1 MPRPSRAVDGQA
13 VDRHRWR
20 DAILSELGPAN
31 PIARVVLL
39 AVAQH
44 MKADG
49 TGAWPS
55 QQTLAARAGV
65 GERSAR
71 RHLDIAARLGWI
83 ERERVRRAGGR
94 NWYFTEY
101 CAVVPPAVYDS
112 LPERPWEADPDW
124 RRRPARVAATDTDN
138 RPHGP
143 VLSATTG
150 QSVHEYRP
158 ETTRVPATVAATTGQ
173 SGRLTLS
180 ENSFLEL
187 SQGRCADA
195 HRVFPKVK
203 TENQEGSQP
212 EPSHKALPSATSEV
226 LRETVNQNVDA
237 IVKLHRQGYGAGEIA
252 KLLARRGIDTDRVR
266 AVIDQHVRK
275 FVL

>member
-1 MPRPSRAVDGQA
+1 MKRRPVPGLPVDTY
-13 VDRHRWR
+13 RWR
-20 DAILSELGPAN
+20 DAILSENGPRNAT
-31 PIARVVLL
+31 ARLVLL
-39 AVAQH
+39 VIAQH

-49 TGAWPS
+49 SAAWPS
-55 QQTLAARAGV
+55 QELI
-65 GERSAR
+65 AR
-71 RHLDIAARLGWI
+71 RACVTDRVVRTHLEIAARQGWI
-83 ERERVRRAGGR
+83 ERTRIRRDHGR

-101 CAVVPPAVYDS
+101 SATVPPAVYDR
-112 LPERPWEADPDW
+112 LPERPWESDPDW
-124 RRRPARVAATDTDN
+124 RRPERNSGTHPDN
-138 RPHGP
+138 RKDVPP
-143 VLSATTG
+143 VHVTTG
-150 QSVHEYRP
+150 TPEHEYRNVVP
-158 ETTRVPATVAATTGQ
+158 RVPERA
-173 SGRLTLS
+173 SGDDRNDVPTNSPSELS
-180 ENSFLEL
+180 LEL